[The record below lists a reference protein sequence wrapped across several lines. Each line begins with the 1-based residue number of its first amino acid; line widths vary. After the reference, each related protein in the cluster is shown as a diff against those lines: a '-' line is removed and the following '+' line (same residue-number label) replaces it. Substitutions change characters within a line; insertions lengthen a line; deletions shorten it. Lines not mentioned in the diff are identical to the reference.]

1 MKSDRC
7 GWFLDRLEGRGTV
20 EPKRRRIINGVI
32 FTSAVAFCVG
42 LADMGQA
49 RSTSD
54 LSSPYLVSWNRTLP
68 TETRFIVLAN
78 FNSEAVLDQDTGLL
92 WERSPAT
99 ARTDWKA
106 ARSYCLNKAIGGQRG
121 WRLPSI
127 VELTSLLDPSVQD
140 SDAMLPVG
148 HPFLN
153 NPSGFYWSSSTD
165 GEFSK
170 AWHLHL
176 SNGHVH
182 MTSKASA
189 FKVWCVRGGSTADQ

>member
-1 MKSDRC
+1 M
-7 GWFLDRLEGRGTV
+7 
-20 EPKRRRIINGVI
+20 EPKGGRMINGVI
-32 FTSAVAFCVG
+32 VTSTVAFCLG
-42 LADMGQA
+42 LVDMGQA
-49 RSTSD
+49 QSMSD
-54 LSSPYLVSWNRTLP
+54 RSSPFVVSWNRTLP
-68 TETRFIVLAN
+68 MESRFIVLAN
-78 FNSEAVLDQDTGLL
+78 FNSEAVLDQDTGLV
-92 WERSPAT
+92 WERSPART
-99 ARTDWKA
+99 LTDWKA

-153 NPSGFYWSSSTD
+153 NPSGFYWSASSE
-165 GEFSK
+165 GESSK

>member
-1 MKSDRC
+1 MQSDRC
-7 GWFLDRLEGRGTV
+7 GWSLDRLEGRGTV
-20 EPKRRRIINGVI
+20 EPKRRRMINGVI
-32 FTSAVAFCVG
+32 VTSAVAFCLG
-42 LADMGQA
+42 LVDMGQA
-49 RSTSD
+49 QSMSD
-54 LSSPYLVSWNRTLP
+54 RSSPYVVSWSRTLP
-68 TETRFIVLAN
+68 TESRFIVLAN

-92 WERSPAT
+92 WERSPAI

-106 ARSYCLNKAIGGQRG
+106 ARSNCLNKAIGGQRG

-153 NPSGFYWSSSTD
+153 NPSGFYWSSSSD
-165 GEFSK
+165 GESSK

-189 FKVWCVRGGSTADQ
+189 FKVWCVRGEGGADQ

>member
-1 MKSDRC
+1 MES
-7 GWFLDRLEGRGTV
+7 
-20 EPKRRRIINGVI
+20 KRRRITKRVI
-32 FTSAVAFCVG
+32 VGSALVVLVG
-42 LADMGQA
+42 LADGGQA
-49 RSTSD
+49 QPTLDR
-54 LSSPYLVSWNRTLP
+54 SSPSVVSWNRTLP
-68 TETRFIVLAN
+68 TEARFIVLAN

-92 WERSPAT
+92 WERSPST

-106 ARSYCLNKAIGGQRG
+106 ARSSCLNKAIGGRRG